1 MSIFPVNINH
11 KPADSSIRINCQDPS
26 AASKIVSALSTFIPA
41 TVHRSY
47 RVIICIGSDRSTGD
61 ALGPIVGTFLSS
73 LKLPGTI
80 VLGTLASPV
89 HALNL
94 ESTVANLNL
103 PDSHCPLVIA
113 VDASLGKP
121 NSIGTIEVGVG
132 PLYPGSGV
140 NKKLPPVGH
149 LYLSGIVNIGGFM
162 EQMVLQSTRLF
173 QVMELAAT
181 IAAALQQFLIV
192 GSQQQPGSAAS
203 QSGQFELLL
212 WEALS
217 TLKDG

>member
-1 MSIFPVNINH
+1 MAIFPVNNSY
-11 KPADSSIRINCQDPS
+11 KPAANSRRISCQDPS
-26 AASKIVSALSTFIPA
+26 ATAKIVSALTAFIPVA
-41 TVHRSY
+41 VQGSY
-47 RVIICIGSDRSTGD
+47 HVVICIGSDRSTGD

-80 VLGTLASPV
+80 VLGTLARPV

-94 ESTVANLNL
+94 ESTIADLLL
-103 PDSHCPLVIA
+103 PDKQCPLVIA

-121 NSIGTIEVGVG
+121 DHIGTIEVGAG
-132 PLYPGSGV
+132 PLYPGTGV

-149 LYLSGIVNIGGFM
+149 LYLSGVVNIGGFM

-181 IAAALQQFLIV
+181 ISAALQQFLSAGRQNKYI
-192 GSQQQPGSAAS
+192 PGPPD
-203 QSGQFELLL
+203 QFETCL
-212 WEALS
+212 WEALAAH
-217 TLKDG
+217 KDS